1 MRAIDIR
8 IDEFASRQHGVVSR
22 DQLLTVGSRQQIGR
36 RLAAGRLVRV
46 HDSVYRLPSAAPT
59 WQQALLA
66 ACLAGGK
73 SSVASFRAAAFLHG
87 LPGGAEVVEITT
99 LRHHRWPYPHVLVH
113 ESRHLSEL
121 DVMIIDSIPVTRA
134 ARTLCDL
141 AGLVELY
148 ALDRRTLDL
157 ALLECVRRN
166 LVDVRSVWRAQER
179 LGGSVRLGGEIILDA
194 LQHFVPPER
203 SAESR
208 AETQLLQ
215 LLREHELPEPVAQFW
230 LALPNDERIRLDF
243 AWPGLS
249 VGAEFDPYKFH
260 GDRERYER
268 NASRTRLMQALGW
281 DRVTITDD
289 DLDAGIP
296 EGAAALRTL
305 LQRRSA

>member
-1 MRAIDIR
+1 
-8 IDEFASRQHGVVSR
+8 
-22 DQLLTVGSRQQIGR
+22 
-36 RLAAGRLVRV
+36 
-46 HDSVYRLPSAAPT
+46 
-59 WQQALLA
+59 
-66 ACLAGGK
+66 
-73 SSVASFRAAAFLHG
+73 VASFRAAALLHG

-99 LRHHRWPYPHVLVH
+99 LRHHRWPYPRVLVH

-121 DVMIIDSIPVTRA
+121 DVMMVDSIPVTRA

-141 AGLVELY
+141 AGLVERR

-179 LGGSVRLGGEIILDA
+179 LGGSVRLGGEVMLDA
-194 LQHFVPPER
+194 LQHFLPPER
-203 SAESR
+203 SAETR
-208 AETQLLQ
+208 AETMLLQ
-215 LLREHELPEPVAQFW
+215 LLREQALPEPVAQFW
-230 LALPNDERIRLDF
+230 LELPNGERIRLDF
-243 AWPGLS
+243 AWPSLM

-260 GDRERYER
+260 GDRERYEK
-268 NASRTRLMQALGW
+268 NASRTRLMQAIGW

-289 DLDAGIP
+289 DLNARIP